1 MANPLA
7 SSISKGKGSGEA
19 AFLGESSF
27 DPVKFTEG
35 IVKQEQTKRL
45 ADQKQGELD
54 MKSLLDDDFKANW
67 DIDALNTFQPR
78 IDEFRN
84 GVLETFSAQKG
95 RLTPA
100 QKIELN
106 AKKKRLQEDILLS
119 NKAYEAYNQNVQGL
133 KSAILKGGGE
143 LDVEESEKRLGIYKD
158 PMSVPELASEIQGKY
173 GGSVTKWRMDNAL
186 NYGLVPSFSREEYIQ
201 DLIKSKDV
209 QQSVQFDK
217 DASGKPIAYT
227 TATGKKE
234 YRGKKGISDEQLMA
248 KVKSIYTGTDTKS
261 QKTREED
268 MATIEDMFTISPDGT
283 VAINNANDPISEMI
297 YEKANIQGLSN
308 PEQIKKELAKNYTFA
323 DLRSRFPY
331 SDVRQPLSEKAAGRS
346 GGGGG
351 GWDSKYSISV
361 TDEPE
366 DKTGEVKQ
374 TLGITKF
381 PTAPGQL
388 SYSVPNKERGDKYV
402 SITRLKPSG
411 TSEEEA
417 MTLLNGKPIKI
428 IGFKVSKDGEVLMDY
443 AYKSNIQ
450 DFENGNKEVNLIEK
464 GYDIAKNAKLLASI
478 SSSFGTEDKQF
489 NKEEFL
495 DFLRDKAG
503 IAKKQKTKTQTK
515 ANNTPNKGAKG
526 KKDWSQYKRK

>member
-1 MANPLA
+1 
-7 SSISKGKGSGEA
+7 
-19 AFLGESSF
+19 
-27 DPVKFTEG
+27 
-35 IVKQEQTKRL
+35 
-45 ADQKQGELD
+45 
-54 MKSLLDDDFKANW
+54 
-67 DIDALNTFQPR
+67 
-78 IDEFRN
+78 
-84 GVLETFSAQKG
+84 
-95 RLTPA
+95 
-100 QKIELN
+100 
-106 AKKKRLQEDILLS
+106 
-119 NKAYEAYNQNVQGL
+119 
-133 KSAILKGGGE
+133 
-143 LDVEESEKRLGIYKD
+143 
-158 PMSVPELASEIQGKY
+158 
-173 GGSVTKWRMDNAL
+173 MDNAL
-186 NYGLVPSFSREEYIQ
+186 NYGLVPSFSFDKYTDDIMKGENLSEMPIQ
-201 DLIKSKDV
+201 DAKGNVLTEKLPGGDYLYRVERKLSPEQASALAGRVWSEENPKSNKAKNRAFSAV
-209 QQSVQFDK
+209 
-217 DASGKPIAYT
+217 
-227 TATGKKE
+227 
-234 YRGKKGISDEQLMA
+234 DE
-248 KVKSIYTGTDTKS
+248 S
-261 QKTREED
+261 
-268 MATIEDMFTISPDGT
+268 FTISNGGN
-283 VAINNANDPISEMI
+283 VSFAIGGELTEEAGDKILE
-297 YEKANIQGLSN
+297 YAGKLDGLSTD
-308 PEQIKKELAKNYTFA
+308 EARKKLAKGYLAYTFEQKS
-323 DLRSRFPY
+323 DKGVMTRKSRAIP
-331 SDVRQPLSEKAAGRS
+331 QGRS
-346 GGGGG
+346 SRYGGGGG
-351 GWDSKYSISV
+351 GWESKYSISV